1 MSANFTGVTFPYQ
14 KVAPAN
20 DAVIRRA
27 IFDDGILTGCDL
39 SYSGSTLT
47 MTAGQLMIC
56 GRQIIHPSSQNWAVT
71 GATSGYARLV
81 LTIDVTRTS
90 TKDTFDQ
97 VVDEIQYAT
106 DANGFAD
113 LTTADI
119 NATGTRY
126 QVAVCVVSLGPGGIT
141 GIASKLDMTEG
152 GGAGGNLKVIALA
165 GVAVTV
171 TKGSKVKQKVADAA
185 GVAMFTGLETGT
197 WTVTLPADVSPP
209 TRTVDIDV
217 DYVVVI
223 AYFSAT
229 INITYPA
236 GSTCTCSDGTTT
248 LSAPDTSGTWA
259 CIVPNAGT
267 WTAAAT
273 DGVENTSE
281 SVSITTDGQIA
292 AIELSYLLWLYK
304 SGNTYNAVT
313 GGWSVAEHAS
323 TGGSFDSVLTLND
336 DSMLLSTEVFGGSV
350 VYANA
355 FTNNS
360 IDLTGV
366 NTLKFKI
373 TGIGDQIS
381 ATNPSGDVQNFRFS
395 LVVANAR
402 PTTQSPTFTA
412 DLRILATGEY
422 SVDVSSISAG
432 YVGVWITTVGYIKT
446 TLTISEIWGEE

>member
-1 MSANFTGVTFPYQ
+1 MSIAVPLYGFGASGGSGGTLTVT
-14 KVAPAN
+14 APAN
-20 DAVIRRA
+20 
-27 IFDDGILTGCDL
+27 
-39 SYSGSTLT
+39 
-47 MTAGQLMIC
+47 
-56 GRQIIHPSSQNWAVT
+56 
-71 GATSGYARLV
+71 
-81 LTIDVTRTS
+81 
-90 TKDTFDQ
+90 
-97 VVDEIQYAT
+97 
-106 DANGFAD
+106 
-113 LTTADI
+113 
-119 NATGTRY
+119 
-126 QVAVCVVSLGPGGIT
+126 
-141 GIASKLDMTEG
+141 
-152 GGAGGNLKVIALA
+152 
-165 GVAVTV
+165 VTV
-171 TKGSKVKQKVADAA
+171 TVSKGGKTKTKNSGTS
-185 GVAMFTGLETGT
+185 GVVVFKGLASGT
-197 WTVTLPADVSPP
+197 WTVTITGDGKTAQKN
-209 TRTVDIDV
+209 
-217 DYVVVI
+217 VVVTTDYSTMI
-223 AYFSAT
+223 AFFSAT

-313 GGWSVAEHAS
+313 GGWSVAEHGS

-350 VYANA
+350 AYANA